1 MDNCIHCM
9 LYSGTH
15 LKKIS
20 GPARQVSSEMK
31 KKHFWHR
38 FYNDFS
44 KITNFQ
50 PISLLSVILLEKNK
64 IKTTVSLAIH
74 STIIGAALLEI
85 FFNTDSTN

>member
-20 GPARQVSSEMK
+20 GPARQVSSEK
-31 KKHFWHR
+31 KKLFWHR

-50 PISLLSVILLEKNK
+50 LISLLSVILLEKNK
-64 IKTTVSLAIH
+64 IKIAVSLAIH
-74 STIIGAALLEI
+74 STIIDAALSEN
-85 FFNTDSTN
+85 FF